1 MMVSGHKVDHIAA
14 AVVHKQVAVAD
25 PIGFA
30 VGRVAV
36 HTAAVPGAGSIE
48 PAVLVLDVGTVGT
61 MIEDMATEAAGQ
73 AAVVVVY
80 YNPLEDMVMMI
91 RKSLGSGME

>member
-14 AVVHKQVAVAD
+14 AVVHKRVAEAG

-36 HTAAVPGAGSIE
+36 HTAVSGAGSIE

-73 AAVVVVY
+73 AAEVVVY